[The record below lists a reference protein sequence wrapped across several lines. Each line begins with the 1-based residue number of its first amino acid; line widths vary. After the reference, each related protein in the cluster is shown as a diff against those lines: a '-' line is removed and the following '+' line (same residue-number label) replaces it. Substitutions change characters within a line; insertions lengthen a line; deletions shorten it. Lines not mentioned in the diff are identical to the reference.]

1 MESNNI
7 SYGFLSE
14 DKIYAMKLYSQEMM
28 AFNGYVFMR
37 LGRSR
42 SEYYSIFYTKDNE
55 IITTNSTKDG
65 IDSVRVTNE
74 FKNNKDKI
82 DRLYLKE
89 INNELRVFISIGMNV
104 IPVNNEIISN
114 VINKFKGCKLIFS

>member
-89 INNELRVFISIGMNV
+89 INNELRVFISIGMNI
-104 IPVNNEIISN
+104 IPVDNEIISN

>member
-65 IDSVRVTNE
+65 IDSVRVTNK

-89 INNELRVFISIGMNV
+89 INNELRVFISIGMNI
-104 IPVNNEIISN
+104 IPVDNEIISN
-114 VINKFKGCKLIFS
+114 VVNKFKGCKLIFS

>member
-104 IPVNNEIISN
+104 IPVDNEIISN

>member
-74 FKNNKDKI
+74 FKNNKNKI

-89 INNELRVFISIGMNV
+89 INNELRVFISIGMNI
-104 IPVNNEIISN
+104 IPVDNEIISN
-114 VINKFKGCKLIFS
+114 VVNKFKGCKLIFS

>member
-65 IDSVRVTNE
+65 IDSVRITNE

-89 INNELRVFISIGMNV
+89 INNELRVFISIGMNI
-104 IPVNNEIISN
+104 IPVDNEIISN
-114 VINKFKGCKLIFS
+114 VVNKFKGCKLIFS